1 MTNRLFFHIGLPKT
15 GTTYLQDSMWA
26 RKGQLR
32 RAGFLL
38 PLRSGYL
45 HYVAA
50 LEMRGVLPT
59 HLEKFAGVLDRL
71 VARLNEWDGDAI
83 VSHELFTMASAEQ
96 IEALFARLQVAELH
110 IVITARDV
118 ARQVPADWQETVKN
132 GYRFDYGKYVDDLVR
147 DDPNTFF
154 WQMQD
159 IPSIA
164 ERWCRGVPPERVH
177 VITVPGSGA
186 APDELWRRFCSVL
199 GVDPDVFHGAERP
212 TNTSMG
218 VAGTEFIRQ
227 IPEFVGDGPPI
238 TPEFRHPLIKIL
250 LAQTIMAQHDDVPI
264 GLQAAHRDWFIE
276 KSVSYVDYIK
286 RNNFHVVGDLD
297 SLISRPEQL
306 PDHVTP
312 TAAQVVDAGITGI
325 VGLIEERAEYEK
337 RLKQEI
343 RDVNV
348 AIRKAR
354 ATKRRLKRENAI
366 LQSIRGGIYA
376 LRIAVTDKSL
386 SFVRSKRGAK

>member
-1 MTNRLFFHIGLPKT
+1 
-15 GTTYLQDSMWA
+15 
-26 RKGQLR
+26 
-32 RAGFLL
+32 
-38 PLRSGYL
+38 
-45 HYVAA
+45 
-50 LEMRGVLPT
+50 
-59 HLEKFAGVLDRL
+59 
-71 VARLNEWDGDAI
+71 
-83 VSHELFTMASAEQ
+83 
-96 IEALFARLQVAELH
+96 LH
-110 IVITARDV
+110 IVITARDL

-132 GYRFDYGKYVDDLVR
+132 GYRFDYGRYVDDLVR
-147 DDPNTFF
+147 DDPGTFF

-159 IPSIA
+159 IPGIA

-199 GVDPDVFHGAERP
+199 GVDPDVFGGVERP

-250 LAQTIMAQHDDVPI
+250 LAQKIIAQHEDIPI

-276 KSVSYVDYIK
+276 KSVGYVDYIK
-286 RNNFHVVGDLD
+286 RHKFDVVGDLD
-297 SLISRPEQL
+297 SLISRAEQL

-325 VGLIEERAEYEK
+325 IGLIEERAEYEK
-337 RLKQEI
+337 RLKDELERINRQIHSVDEE
-343 RDVNV
+343 
-348 AIRKAR
+348 
-354 ATKRRLKRENAI
+354 TRRVESENLI
-366 LQSIRGGIYA
+366 LGSIRGGAYA
-376 LRIAVTDKSL
+376 VRKALPRRI
-386 SFVRSKRGAK
+386 RSALTRTRAEQ

>member
-1 MTNRLFFHIGLPKT
+1 MTNRLFFHVGLPKT
-15 GTTYLQDSMWA
+15 GTTYLQDSLWA

-32 RAGFLL
+32 RAGFLV
-38 PLRSGYL
+38 PLRSGYM
-45 HYVAA
+45 HYAAA
-50 LEMRGVLPT
+50 LEMRGELPE
-59 HLEKFAGVLDRL
+59 HLGKFAGVLDRL
-71 VARLNEWDGDAI
+71 VGRVNEWDGDAI

-96 IEALFARLQVAELH
+96 VDALFARLKVSELH
-110 IVITARDV
+110 VVMTARDV

-132 GYRFDYGKYVDDLVR
+132 GYRFDYGRYVDDLVR
-147 DDPNTFF
+147 DDPSTFF

-159 IPSIA
+159 IPAIA

-199 GVDPDVFHGAERP
+199 GVDPDVFRGAERAA
-212 TNTSMG
+212 NTSMG

-227 IPEFVGDGPPI
+227 LPEFVGDGPPI

-250 LAQTIMAQHDDVPI
+250 LAQKIIAQHDDVPI

-276 KSVSYVDYIK
+276 KSVGYVDYIK
-286 RNNFHVVGDLD
+286 RRGFHVVGDLE
-297 SLISRPEQL
+297 SLVSRPELL

-312 TAAQVVDAGITGI
+312 SAAQVVDAGVTGI

-337 RLKQEI
+337 RL
-343 RDVNV
+343 RDELRTVNE
-348 AIRKAR
+348 AIRKGR
-354 ATKRRLKRENAI
+354 ATKRRLRRENAM

-376 LRIAVTDKSL
+376 LRTAALRKAS
-386 SFVRSKRGAK
+386 SFARSKWGAK

>member
-1 MTNRLFFHIGLPKT
+1 
-15 GTTYLQDSMWA
+15 MWA

-59 HLEKFAGVLDRL
+59 HLGKFAGVLDRL

-164 ERWCRGVPPERVH
+164 ERWCRGVPPECVH

>member
-1 MTNRLFFHIGLPKT
+1 
-15 GTTYLQDSMWA
+15 MWA

-32 RAGFLL
+32 REGFLL
-38 PLRSGYL
+38 PLRSGYM
-45 HYVAA
+45 HYAAA
-50 LEMRGVLPT
+50 LEMRGVLPA
-59 HLEKFAGVLDRL
+59 HLERFAGVLDRL

-96 IEALFARLQVAELH
+96 VDALFARLRVAELH

-132 GYRFDYGKYVDDLVR
+132 GYRFDYGRYVDDLVR
-147 DDPNTFF
+147 DDPSTFF

-159 IPSIA
+159 IPAIA

-199 GVDPDVFHGAERP
+199 GVDPDVFRGVERP

-250 LAQTIMAQHDDVPI
+250 LAQKIIAQHEDIPI

-276 KSVSYVDYIK
+276 KSVGYVDYIK
-286 RNNFHVVGDLD
+286 RHKFDVVGDLD
-297 SLISRPEQL
+297 SLISRAEQL

-325 VGLIEERAEYEK
+325 IGLIEERAEYEK
-337 RLKQEI
+337 HLKEELET
-343 RDVNV
+343 VNI

-354 ATKRRLKRENAI
+354 ATKRELNRENAL
-366 LQSIRGGIYA
+366 LQSIRGGFYA
-376 LRIAVTDKSL
+376 LRMAVKRRVL
-386 SFVRSKRGAK
+386 NFVRSRRSGK